1 MKRLILLFA
10 ALICTPPALGQL
22 SEELREWGEGPA
34 RWLMTQEE
42 RSAWNSLGVDEYARE
57 FIELF
62 WARRDPTPGT
72 EANEWKDAFERR
84 VEEADKQFGD
94 SRVRGSLSDRGRV
107 FLLLGSPRRRTV
119 QQETSVGGSEARG
132 SIELWHYERDSK
144 PPFAEGPDFEI
155 EFVDNRGRGEYVLV
169 MSGRRSP
176 RELLDRAVEY
186 YLFQPGAEAAPAG
199 PMLWDRD
206 SGIDQAGLR
215 ESAESLSEGNFSG
228 VGLSVAY
235 DQAVTPAGDY
245 YVPMQLFVSDSED
258 LGNSEDLRF
267 IGLVESA
274 DGEIVASYD
283 EPADLK
289 RTGDGAYFDR
299 SLRVRPGVYL
309 GTFGLA
315 RGEEIVAVGTTFL
328 ELSEQD
334 PGVAGISELTLSR
347 DVHVLQYAQRP
358 TEPFAWG
365 GMKIVPEGD
374 LEFAPSDEI
383 WYFVIARVPGIE
395 MGEKPQLNVQLT
407 VEGETAM
414 GQPVR
419 MAAPVMRDMAQP
431 IRDTPGHFLIGSSLP
446 AGTLQP
452 GAYRLGMEIV
462 NVSDGTRWRATRR
475 FTVR

>member
-10 ALICTPPALGQL
+10 ALICAPPALGQL
-22 SEELREWGEGPA
+22 SQQLREWGEGPV

-42 RSAWNSLGVDEYARE
+42 RSEWSRIGDERTGEA

-72 EANEWKDAFERR
+72 DANEWKDAFEKR
-84 VEEADKQFGD
+84 VEAADKQFGD

-107 FLLLGSPRRRTV
+107 FILLGSPHRRTV
-119 QQETSVGGSEARG
+119 QQETSVGGSEARA
-132 SIELWHYERDSK
+132 SIELWHYERGSK

-155 EFVDNRGRGEYVLV
+155 EFMDSWGRGDYTLV

-176 RELLDRAVEY
+176 KALLDRAVEY
-186 YLFQPGAEAAPAG
+186 YIFQPGAEAAPAG
-199 PMLWDRD
+199 PMPWDHD
-206 SGIDQAGLR
+206 SGIDGAALR
-215 ESAESLSEGNFSG
+215 KSAESLGEGGFSG

-245 YVPMQLFVSDSED
+245 YVPIQLFVSDAED
-258 LGNSEDLRF
+258 LGNMDNLRF
-267 IGLVESA
+267 VGLVENA

-347 DVHVLQYAQRP
+347 DVHVLQYAQTP

-374 LEFAPSDEI
+374 REFAPRDEI
-383 WYFVIARVPGIE
+383 WYFVVARVPGIDT
-395 MGEKPQLNVQLT
+395 GARPQLTVQLT
-407 VEGETAM
+407 IEGETAT
-414 GQPVR
+414 GRPVR

-431 IRDTPGHFLIGSSLP
+431 IRDTPDHFLIGSSLP

-462 NVSDGTRWRATRR
+462 NVSDGRQWHASRR

>member
-10 ALICTPPALGQL
+10 ALLCAPAALGQL
-22 SEELREWGEGPA
+22 SGELREWGEGPV
-34 RWLMTQEE
+34 RWLMTQED
-42 RSAWNSLGVDEYARE
+42 RSTWNSLGVDEYARE

-72 EANEWKDAFERR
+72 DANEWKEAFEKR
-84 VEEADKQFGD
+84 VEAADKQFGD
-94 SRVRGSLSDRGRV
+94 SRMRGSLSDRGRV
-107 FLLLGSPRRRTV
+107 FILLGSPYRRTV
-119 QQETSVGGSEARG
+119 QQETSVGGSEARA
-132 SIELWHYERDSK
+132 SLELWHYERGSK

-155 EFVDNRGRGEYVLV
+155 EFMDTWGRGEYVLV

-176 RELLDRAVEY
+176 RALLDRAVEY
-186 YLFQPGAEAAPAG
+186 YIFQPGAGAAPAG
-199 PMLWDRD
+199 PMPWDRD
-206 SGIDQAGLR
+206 SGIDGAALR
-215 ESAESLSEGNFSG
+215 ESAQSLSEGEFSG
-228 VGLSVAY
+228 VGLAVAY

-245 YVPMQLFVSDSED
+245 YVPMQLFVSDAEV
-258 LGNSEDLRF
+258 LGNMDELRF
-267 IGLVESA
+267 VGLVENA
-274 DGEIVASYD
+274 EGEIIASYD

-315 RGEEIVAVGTTFL
+315 RGEIVAVGTTFL

-334 PGVAGISELTLSR
+334 PEVARISELTLSR
-347 DVHVLQYAQRP
+347 DVHVLQYAQSP

-374 LEFAPSDEI
+374 LEFAPGDEI
-383 WYFVIARVPGIE
+383 WYFVIARIPGIE
-395 MGEKPQLNVQLT
+395 IGATPQLNVQLT
-407 VEGETAM
+407 IEGETAT

-431 IRDTPGHFLIGSSLP
+431 IRDTPDHFLIGSSLP

-452 GAYRLGMEIV
+452 GNYRLGMEIV
-462 NVSDGTRWRATRR
+462 NVSDGTQWNAARR